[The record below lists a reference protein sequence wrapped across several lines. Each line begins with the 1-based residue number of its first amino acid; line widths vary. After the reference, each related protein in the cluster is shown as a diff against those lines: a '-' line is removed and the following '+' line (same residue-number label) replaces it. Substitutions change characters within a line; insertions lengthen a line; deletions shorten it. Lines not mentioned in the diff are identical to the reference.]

1 MNEQSDLL
9 QQAVGWLGTRGLLG
23 VFLAAVT
30 TALRWLMGFDHGVRQ
45 LALSF
50 VAALFVIVF
59 VAPGI
64 SLLLGLD
71 QAGSAMSGAI
81 LGLIA
86 RPLLEALMRGARV
99 LRDDAG
105 QLIKAWLTLRL
116 K

>member
-30 TALRWLMGFDHGVRQ
+30 TALRWSMGFDHGVRQ
-45 LALSF
+45 LVLSF
-50 VAALFVIVF
+50 VAALFV
-59 VAPGI
+59 APGI
-64 SLLLGLD
+64 SLPLGLD

-99 LRDDAG
+99 LRDDIG
-105 QLIKAWLTLRL
+105 QLIKAWLSLRL